1 MVGPVVG
8 NGGYWEGFLVS
19 VKSQDIEHGG
29 VNIVVKAASGA
40 VIVADIV
47 AKGYDYVDSIS

>member
-8 NGGYWEGFLVS
+8 NGGYCEGGFVS

-29 VNIVVKAASGA
+29 VNIVVNAANGA
-40 VIVADIV
+40 VIVADMM
-47 AKGYDYVDSIS
+47 AKH

>member
-8 NGGYWEGFLVS
+8 NGGYWDGVFVS
-19 VKSQDIEHGG
+19 VRSQDIEHGG

-40 VIVADIV
+40 VIVTDMV
-47 AKGYDYVDSIS
+47 AKRSNYVGCIS